1 MIREFHQISLRGRNS
16 FGVDQRAA
24 RLVEFE
30 TAEDLR
36 TFFAAGIPGRWT
48 VLAGGNNILFTEDYD
63 GVLLTPVARQ
73 IALLSDDGDEV
84 RLRVEAGVEWD
95 DLVEWAVERGLWGIE
110 NLSLIPGKAG
120 SAPVQ
125 NIGAYGCEAKDA
137 IRRVEMYCVETG
149 NLLTLDAAHCG
160 FGYRESVFKHD
171 LKGRVII
178 TAIEIRLS
186 HTPRPKLGYGDVE
199 REVEARGGATL
210 RNIREVICSIRR
222 AKLPD
227 PAVLGNAGSFFKNP
241 VVEAPVAKRL
251 LAEYPDMPHYA
262 APEGR
267 VKLAAGWLIDRAGT
281 LKLKAFT
288 QTIDRFDENQGLQE
302 TGIGVYFKEDF
313 DNLRDLRQRI
323 KERFTN
329 KKRKARRIARRTA
342 RAAEKAA
349 EDADRSRLR
358 EPADTLSPFGY
369 VKEEED
375 E

>member
-84 RLRVEAGVEWD
+84 RLRVEA
-95 DLVEWAVERGLWGIE
+95 AVERGLWGIE

-210 RNIREVICSIRR
+210 RNIREAICSIRR

-267 VKLAAGWLIDRAGT
+267 VKLAAGWLIDRAGMKGYREGSVGVHERQALVLVNHGGAT
-281 LKLKAFT
+281 GGEVIAFART
-288 QTIDRFDENQGLQE
+288 VQAKVREKFGIEIDTEVNIL
-302 TGIGVYFKEDF
+302 
-313 DNLRDLRQRI
+313 
-323 KERFTN
+323 
-329 KKRKARRIARRTA
+329 
-342 RAAEKAA
+342 
-349 EDADRSRLR
+349 
-358 EPADTLSPFGY
+358 
-369 VKEEED
+369 
-375 E
+375 

>member
-1 MIREFHQISLRGRNS
+1 MIREFEHIDLRERNS
-16 FGVDQRAA
+16 FHVAQSAA

-30 TAEDLR
+30 TPDELR
-36 TFFAAGIPGRWT
+36 ELFAAGVPRQWY
-48 VLAGGNNILFTEDYD
+48 VLGGGNNILFTRDYE
-63 GVLLTPVARQ
+63 GVLLCPVAQ
-73 IALLSDDGDEV
+73 GITPLSEEGATV
-84 RLRVEAGVEWD
+84 RVRVEAGVEWD
-95 DLVEWAVERGLWGIE
+95 TLVAWAVERGLWGLE

-120 SAPVQ
+120 AAPVQ

-137 IRRVEMYCVETG
+137 IESVEMFCVETR
-149 NLLTLDAAHCG
+149 NMLVMDAAHCG

-210 RNIREVICSIRR
+210 RNLREAICSIRR

-241 VVEAPVAKRL
+241 VVEAPVAERL

-267 VKLAAGWLIDRAGT
+267 VKLAAGWLIDRAGMKGYREGSVGVHERQALVLVNHGGAT
-281 LKLKAFT
+281 GGEVIAFART
-288 QTIDRFDENQGLQE
+288 VQAKVREKFGIEIDTEVNIL
-302 TGIGVYFKEDF
+302 
-313 DNLRDLRQRI
+313 
-323 KERFTN
+323 
-329 KKRKARRIARRTA
+329 
-342 RAAEKAA
+342 
-349 EDADRSRLR
+349 
-358 EPADTLSPFGY
+358 
-369 VKEEED
+369 
-375 E
+375 

>member
-1 MIREFHQISLRGRNS
+1 MTTFGLKAGCGRLIEYDNADDLATLYESGMLADVLPIGSGSNMLFVSPRYDGTVLHCRSAHMEFSAPDAKGR
-16 FGVDQRAA
+16 V
-24 RLVEFE
+24 VC
-30 TAEDLR
+30 TA
-36 TFFAAGIPGRWT
+36 AAGVT
-48 VLAGGNNILFTEDYD
+48 L
-63 GVLLTPVARQ
+63 
-73 IALLSDDGDEV
+73 
-84 RLRVEAGVEWD
+84 D
-95 DLVEWAVERGLWGIE
+95 DLCREACARGLWGIE

-210 RNIREVICSIRR
+210 RNIREAICSIRR

-267 VKLAAGWLIDRAGT
+267 VKLAAGWLIDRAGMKGYREGSVGVHERQALVLVNHGGAT
-281 LKLKAFT
+281 GGEVIAFART
-288 QTIDRFDENQGLQE
+288 VQAKVREKFGIEIDTEVNIL
-302 TGIGVYFKEDF
+302 
-313 DNLRDLRQRI
+313 
-323 KERFTN
+323 
-329 KKRKARRIARRTA
+329 
-342 RAAEKAA
+342 
-349 EDADRSRLR
+349 
-358 EPADTLSPFGY
+358 
-369 VKEEED
+369 
-375 E
+375 

>member
-199 REVEARGGATL
+199 REVEARGGTTL
-210 RNIREVICSIRR
+210 RNIREAICSIRR

-267 VKLAAGWLIDRAGT
+267 VKLAAGWLIDRAGMKGYREGSVGVHERQALVLVNHGGAT
-281 LKLKAFT
+281 GGEVIAFAHKV
-288 QTIDRFDENQGLQE
+288 QAEVRRKF
-302 TGIGVYFKEDF
+302 GIG
-313 DNLRDLRQRI
+313 I
-323 KERFTN
+323 
-329 KKRKARRIARRTA
+329 
-342 RAAEKAA
+342 
-349 EDADRSRLR
+349 
-358 EPADTLSPFGY
+358 DTEVNIL
-369 VKEEED
+369 
-375 E
+375 

>member
-149 NLLTLDAAHCG
+149 AMLTLDAAHCG

-178 TAIEIRLS
+178 TAVEIALT
-186 HTPRPKLGYGDVE
+186 HTPRPRLGYGDVE

-210 RNIREVICSIRR
+210 RNIREAICAIRR

-241 VVEAPVAKRL
+241 VVGAAAAERL
-251 LAEYPDMPHYA
+251 LAEYPDMPHYP

-267 VKLAAGWLIDRAGT
+267 VKLAAGWLIDRAGMKGSRKGAVGVHERQALVLVNHGGAT
-281 LKLKAFT
+281 GGEVIAFAHEV
-288 QTIDRFDENQGLQE
+288 QEQVREKFGIEIDTEVNIL
-302 TGIGVYFKEDF
+302 
-313 DNLRDLRQRI
+313 
-323 KERFTN
+323 
-329 KKRKARRIARRTA
+329 
-342 RAAEKAA
+342 
-349 EDADRSRLR
+349 
-358 EPADTLSPFGY
+358 
-369 VKEEED
+369 
-375 E
+375 

>member
-210 RNIREVICSIRR
+210 RNIREAICSIRR

-241 VVEAPVAKRL
+241 VVEAPVAERL

-267 VKLAAGWLIDRAGT
+267 VKLAAGWLIDRAGMKGRRKGT
-281 LKLKAFT
+281 VGVHERQALVLVNHGGATGGEVIAFAHEV
-288 QTIDRFDENQGLQE
+288 QERVRGKFGIEIDTEVNIL
-302 TGIGVYFKEDF
+302 
-313 DNLRDLRQRI
+313 
-323 KERFTN
+323 
-329 KKRKARRIARRTA
+329 
-342 RAAEKAA
+342 
-349 EDADRSRLR
+349 
-358 EPADTLSPFGY
+358 
-369 VKEEED
+369 
-375 E
+375 

>member
-210 RNIREVICSIRR
+210 RNIREAICSIRR

-267 VKLAAGWLIDRAGT
+267 VKLAAGWLIDRAGMKGHRAGNVGVHERQALVIVNHGGAT
-281 LKLKAFT
+281 GGEVIAFAHT
-288 QTIDRFDENQGLQE
+288 VQARVREKFGIEIDTEVNIL
-302 TGIGVYFKEDF
+302 
-313 DNLRDLRQRI
+313 
-323 KERFTN
+323 
-329 KKRKARRIARRTA
+329 
-342 RAAEKAA
+342 
-349 EDADRSRLR
+349 
-358 EPADTLSPFGY
+358 
-369 VKEEED
+369 
-375 E
+375 